1 MLMLHDF
8 RVRQRDFL
16 LEISRAMTA
25 QLDLGEVLKLVLNA
39 SVVML
44 SGEVGL
50 IALRNVNTGRYE
62 IRATTT
68 GINDE
73 QVDTLA
79 KQLLELTAD
88 ESDGLDAAQVNE
100 KMRQM
105 ATSLHPRLKQSIALP
120 LVMAGEP
127 LGLLI
132 VFRAYRGN
140 ATPDDVQVLQS
151 FADQAAIAVYNAQLY
166 AGIDQ
171 ERRRLAA
178 ILQNSADG
186 VMILDADQCIVS
198 FNRALERMTAW
209 DAEDAMALHVSN
221 VIQWDDP
228 DTLDIEDYIRRGW
241 PHKDVQSQDDEND
254 LVEPTPNGNKKSLYV
269 EGDIVRKDGVKLSVG
284 ITYAPLLTRNGHLV
298 NIIANVRDITNFRR
312 AQEMQKMFVS
322 TVSHELRTPITLI
335 KGYAETLSREDA
347 GWDKDA
353 VRDGL
358 DVIGEEA
365 DRLNAL
371 VGNLITA
378 SKLQAKNEL
387 DINLSMANLSKVA
400 AQAVERFSKQTDDH
414 EFKLDFPDDFPNVEA
429 DSVRVRQVIDNLLS
443 NAIKYSPD
451 GGLITVGGKHDDDSV
466 MIYVRDEGVGMTE
479 TERENLFERFYRVD
493 NMLSRKT
500 EGTGLGLYLS
510 QAIVKSHGGEMDVD
524 SVPGQGSVF
533 YFTLPR

>member
-25 QLDLGEVLKLVLNA
+25 HLDLGEVLKLVLNA

-68 GINDE
+68 GINDD

-79 KQLLELTAD
+79 KQLLELTASETD
-88 ESDGLDAAQVNE
+88 RLDAARVNE

-120 LVMAGEP
+120 LVMGGEP
-127 LGLLI
+127 MGLLI

-166 AGIDQ
+166 AGIDH

-186 VMILDADQCIVS
+186 VMILNDEQHIVS

-209 DAEDAMALHVSN
+209 AAEDAVGLHVSN
-221 VIQWDDP
+221 VIHW
-228 DTLDIEDYIRRGW
+228 EDKSTKDLAHYIQQGW
-241 PHKDVQSQDDEND
+241 PRREVDNASNASNMPPQDS
-254 LVEPTPNGNKKSLYV
+254 GNSLYV
-269 EGDIVRKDGVKLSVG
+269 EGEIVRKDGVNLSIG
-284 ITYAPLLTRNGHLV
+284 ITYAPLLTRSGHLV

-312 AQEMQKMFVS
+312 AQEMQNMFVS

-335 KGYAETLSREDA
+335 KGYAETLSREDV
-347 GWDKDA
+347 GWNEAA

-365 DRLNAL
+365 DRLNDL

-378 SKLQAKNEL
+378 SKLQARKEL
-387 DINLSMANLSKVA
+387 DINPSATNIVEVVLR
-400 AQAVERFSKQTDDH
+400 AVERFGKQTSQHD
-414 EFKLDFPDDFPNVEA
+414 FQLDFPEDFPNIEA
-429 DSVRVRQVIDNLLS
+429 DSVRIRQVVDNLLS
-443 NAIKYSPD
+443 NAIKYSPE
-451 GGLITVGGKHDDDSV
+451 GGVISVGGKFDAATA

-510 QAIVKSHGGEMDVD
+510 RAIVESHGGHMDVD
-524 SVPGQGSVF
+524 STPGQGSVF